1 MSTNM
6 SPNQPPE
13 KPAAIM
19 TPAPDKK
26 NNLEPELQE
35 NPWVE
40 GLKTIVVALLLAF
53 GIRTFIAEARFI
65 PSGSMEP
72 TLQGSPN
79 RWYADQILVDKVG
92 YRFSQPQAKDIV
104 VFRPTD
110 ELQRQRFND
119 AFIKRIIGVPGDRV
133 ELRRGQVYVNGAPLS
148 EPYIYPGAET
158 TLATCQ
164 GSLSELSPFLE
175 HPVTIPDHHFLVL
188 GDNRESSYDGR
199 CWGLVPQDRIIGR
212 AVFRFWPPTRM
223 GGLN

>member
-1 MSTNM
+1 MSTKM
-6 SPNQPPE
+6 PSNQPPE

-19 TPAPDKK
+19 TPAPDKE
-26 NNLEPELQE
+26 NHLEPEIQE
-35 NPWVE
+35 NPWAE
-40 GLKTIVVALLLAF
+40 GIKTIVVALLLAF

-92 YRFSQPQAKDIV
+92 YKFSQPQAKDII

-110 ELQRQRFND
+110 ELKRQRFND

-133 ELRRGQVYVNGAPLS
+133 ELRQGKVYLNGAPLS
-148 EPYIYPGAET
+148 EPYVYPGAET

-164 GSLSELSPFLE
+164 GSPSELSPFLQN
-175 HPVTIPDHHFLVL
+175 PVTIPEHHYLVL

-223 GGLN
+223 GGVN